1 MNMKYDALG
10 RPVFEIIEPEIIEV
24 RTAEPTGQEKR
35 RERRKANRK
44 PKLKNKKIW

>member
-1 MNMKYDALG
+1 MKYDALG
-10 RPVFEIIEPEIIEV
+10 RPVFEIIEPEILEV
-24 RTAEPTGQEKR
+24 RMAEPTGQDKR

>member
-1 MNMKYDALG
+1 MKYDALG
-10 RPVFEIIEPEIIEV
+10 RPVFEIIEPEIIEPEIIV
-24 RTAEPTGQEKR
+24 GPTGQEKR